1 MSARSK
7 TQLVSANGYSV
18 KDMKFCEPKK
28 DSGESKNRRIPI
40 VTKYRDEDGNEV
52 GEGDLVI
59 PTSELFS
66 FGPKVNVHKDTGV
79 ANGYVM
85 PICLFNRDGP
95 SDEEMDF
102 FNTFNA
108 IVQKCIDYM
117 LSNKEKLGLDDEL
130 DERDFRKFNPLWYKK
145 DEKTKKP
152 VEGATPTL
160 YAKLI
165 SSKKNGILT
174 KFYDMDAD
182 EEKRLDPMEF
192 LETHCDTIAAIK
204 FESIYI
210 GQKISLQVKL
220 YEASVRVRDSGVPR
234 LLKKRPTSILSQKPG
249 KAVSRADSDDEKSD
263 AGSVVND
270 DVNDDEET
278 KSKTPPKKP
287 VKFVKRKVAKS
298 KVVAKDDAEE

>member
-7 TQLVSANGYSV
+7 TQLVSAKGYNIT
-18 KDMKFCEPKK
+18 DMKFCEPKK

-40 VTKYRDEDGNEV
+40 VTKYRDDDGNEV

-66 FGPKVNVHKDTGV
+66 FGPKVNIHKDTGV

-85 PICLFNRDGP
+85 PIVLFNRDGP
-95 SDEEMDF
+95 SDEEQEF
-102 FNTFNA
+102 FDTFNS
-108 IVQKCIDYM
+108 IVQNCIDYM
-117 LSNKEKLGLDDEL
+117 LSHKEELGLDDEL

-152 VEGATPTL
+152 VEGASPTL

-192 LETHCDTIAAIK
+192 LETHCDTISAIK

-234 LLKKRPTSILSQKPG
+234 LLKKRPNSILAQKPG
-249 KAVSRADSDDEKSD
+249 KAVVSKGDESDAESNAGSIADDDDEK
-263 AGSVVND
+263 
-270 DVNDDEET
+270 T

-287 VKFVKRKVAKS
+287 APKQVKRKVVKKKPA
-298 KVVAKDDAEE
+298 ADDEE